1 MIRPGISRQ
10 LLLAGTIPAAVVT
23 VIVGVWLV
31 SLRVSDM
38 RVHRVELGE
47 AVAAQ
52 LAPAAEYGVFSG
64 NTAVLQRLAEVALAE
79 ADIRS
84 VTIHDRAGVA
94 LAHALKETDTDA
106 AAGAPARWLTARFI
120 DPDATL
126 RFTAPIVLPLTDLGE
141 FDLPELRADEAE
153 IGSVAIEI
161 AVLPGFARQVDA
173 LLTGA
178 AILFG
183 GLLVSL
189 LLAGRLGER
198 IAGPI
203 QLLADA
209 MRRVRD
215 GDLSV
220 RVPESSKTELGLL
233 ESGLNKMADEVQRTQ
248 RTLEERI
255 ARATADL
262 QQTVGALEVSNVEL
276 DLARRRAIEA
286 SHLKSEFL
294 AVMSHEIRTPMSGII
309 GFADLLARTGLSAE
323 QLEQVL
329 TIRSSADSLMRILD
343 DILDLSRIEAGKMV
357 LGDEPFDVRAC
368 IDEALSLMAPLAYA
382 KRLALHRRVDRGVPR
397 MLRGDPM
404 RIRQIVTNLV
414 SNAIKYTSVGS
425 VSLEATLASTAGS
438 PELRI
443 RVADTGVG
451 IAKDVQ
457 HQLFQA
463 FSQPTPTTAH
473 YPGAGLGL
481 VICNRLVEAMGG
493 EIELD
498 SAPGTGSAFTVSLQ
512 LQHAPAAADEA
523 RWRGRTAVVADPEPL
538 TQDHLAQLLEF
549 DGFTVTQ
556 VDHAGLV
563 GAPRTDL
570 LVIGVP
576 DIEATDLSQLAAHST
591 GFGAVVALADTH
603 NEAWSDRARATLG
616 AHCQLRCSSPAALH
630 RTLANALDGAAPPMA
645 RPEQSLASVFALVVD
660 DNRVNRA
667 LLCRQLEAAGATVA
681 SAKDGAEAVKQ
692 CGDTAYEVVLLDLQ
706 MPGIDGIE
714 AAQLLNDAARPPLI
728 IAVTANAQPA
738 VQRNP
743 HAAGFGAVLV
753 KPVAEQDLT
762 QTVARELARRRRAC
776 DAAARLDA
784 GIAQMLAEDLPA
796 HASSFYAAAMADD
809 RHALRAEAH
818 ALRGIAA
825 VCRIASLADALA
837 RLEAIPVEQPL
848 PDGVLDEAG
857 AELLAL
863 MSTLPPTE

>member
-38 RVHRVELGE
+38 RVHQVELGE

-64 NTAVLQRLAEVALAE
+64 NTAVLQRLAEVALEE
-79 ADIRS
+79 ADIRA
-84 VTIHDRAGVA
+84 VTIHDRVGVE
-94 LAHALKETDTDA
+94 LAQALKEGG
-106 AAGAPARWLTARFI
+106 AGAESSAPARWLTARFI

-126 RFTAPIVLPLTDLGE
+126 RFTAPIVQPLTDLGE
-141 FDLPELRADEAE
+141 FDLPELRADEAV

-178 AILFG
+178 AILLG

-203 QLLADA
+203 QRLADA

-215 GDLSV
+215 GDLDV
-220 RVPESSKTELGLL
+220 RVPESSTTELGQL

-262 QQTVGALEVSNVEL
+262 QETVGALEVSNVEL
-276 DLARRRAIEA
+276 DLARRRALEA
-286 SHLKSEFL
+286 SHSKSEFL
-294 AVMSHEIRTPMSGII
+294 AAMSHEIRTPMSGII
-309 GFADLLARTGLSAE
+309 GFADLLARTGLSTE

-329 TIRSSADSLMRILD
+329 TIRTSADSLMRILN
-343 DILDLSRIEAGKMV
+343 DILDLSRIEAGKML

-368 IDEALSLMAPLAYA
+368 IDEAVSLMAPLAYA
-382 KRLALHRRVDRGVPR
+382 KRLALHRRVDREVPR

-414 SNAIKYTSVGS
+414 SNAIKYTNAGS
-425 VSLEATLASTAGS
+425 VSLEATLASTTGS

-451 IAKDVQ
+451 IDPEVQ

-481 VICNRLVEAMGG
+481 VICNQLVEAMGG

-498 SAPGTGSAFTVSLQ
+498 SAPGTGSVFTVSLQ
-512 LQHAPAAADEA
+512 LQHAPAPSAPPRWNGLAAVAADS
-523 RWRGRTAVVADPEPL
+523 EPL
-538 TQDHLAQLLEF
+538 TRDHIAQLLEF

-556 VDHAGLV
+556 VDHAGLAD
-563 GAPRTDL
+563 APRTDL

-576 DIEATDLSQLAAHST
+576 DVEATDLSQLADHST
-591 GFGAVVALADTH
+591 GFGAVIALADTH
-603 NEAWSDRARATLG
+603 DEAWSEWARTTLG
-616 AHCQLRCSSPAALH
+616 AHCQPRCSSPAALR
-630 RTLANALDGAAPPMA
+630 RTLANALDGAVPPA
-645 RPEQSLASVFALVVD
+645 AHPAQSLASVSALVVD

-681 SAKDGAEAVKQ
+681 SAKGGAEAVTQ
-692 CGDTAYEVVLLDLQ
+692 CSSAAYDVVLLDLH
-706 MPGIDGIE
+706 MPGIDGVE
-714 AAQLLNDAARPPLI
+714 AARLLNDVARPPLV
-728 IAVTANAQPA
+728 IAVTANAQPV

-743 HAAGFGAVLV
+743 HAAGFGAVLL
-753 KPVAEQDLT
+753 KPVAEQVLT
-762 QTVARELARRRRAC
+762 QTVADELERRQRARE
-776 DAAARLDA
+776 AAAALDA
-784 GIAQMLAEDLPA
+784 EILQMLAEDLPA
-796 HASSFYAAAMADD
+796 HARSFYAAALTND

-825 VCRIASLADALA
+825 VCRIAPLADALA
-837 RLEAIPVEQPL
+837 RLEAVPVEQPV
-848 PDGVLDEAG
+848 PESVLDEAG

-863 MSTLPPTE
+863 VSTLTPTE